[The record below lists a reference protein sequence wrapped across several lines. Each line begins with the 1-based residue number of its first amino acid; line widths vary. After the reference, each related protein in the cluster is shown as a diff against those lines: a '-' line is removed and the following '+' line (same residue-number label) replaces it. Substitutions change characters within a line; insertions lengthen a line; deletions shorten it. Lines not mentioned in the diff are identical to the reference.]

1 MLIGETERSKLMTTR
16 TSYLKQETNRFE
28 QWQVKVSSLR
38 SMLAESQYEPH
49 AEDKR
54 RLKKIAD
61 DLQKAKLKLTA
72 IEHAEGED
80 WSDLKSGL
88 EDVFTELKREYGHLR
103 AHLEAKGWA
112 RGVAEAESLDDTSE
126 GWPEG
131 MAEEGPGDSSGW
143 AEGMVEQEKVPES
156 EGWSEGYN
164 KR

>member
-61 DLQKAKLKLTA
+61 KLFK
-72 IEHAEGED
+72 IPPEKKKKEED
-80 WSDLKSGL
+80 
-88 EDVFTELKREYGHLR
+88 
-103 AHLEAKGWA
+103 
-112 RGVAEAESLDDTSE
+112 
-126 GWPEG
+126 
-131 MAEEGPGDSSGW
+131 
-143 AEGMVEQEKVPES
+143 EK
-156 EGWSEGYN
+156 
-164 KR
+164 